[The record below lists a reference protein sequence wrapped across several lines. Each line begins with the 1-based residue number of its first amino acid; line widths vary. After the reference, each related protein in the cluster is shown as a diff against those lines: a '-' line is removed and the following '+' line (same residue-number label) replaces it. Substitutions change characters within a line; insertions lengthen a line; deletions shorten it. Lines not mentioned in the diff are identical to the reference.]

1 VRKRMS
7 IEYTSYTVT
16 IVCKK
21 VGLLSN
27 ELSAKEFLNIL
38 RSYIE
43 DDEGLERLS
52 NSELVSVTFVK
63 EE

>member
-1 VRKRMS
+1 MS
-7 IEYTSYTVT
+7 LEYASYTVT
-16 IVCKK
+16 IVCKN

-27 ELSAKEFLNIL
+27 ELSAKEFLKIL
-38 RSYIE
+38 RSDIE
-43 DDEGLERLS
+43 DDVDLERLS